1 MSNDRE
7 APGHRPHDHA
17 GARADESAGLD
28 PAVAKLLHGAVLAA
42 AEAFGLEQRS
52 GTLRREDLAEDM
64 ARTALRTLG
73 DGLDIGQFKVMERA
87 LREMRSAYR
96 VFNRY
101 KGVRKISIFG
111 SARTPE
117 HHPDYDAAREFGRIM
132 AAEGWMAITGAGM
145 GIMKAGHEGPS
156 RDASFGL
163 SIRLPFE
170 TNANDIIKGDPK
182 LINFKYFFTRKLMFV
197 SHSDA
202 VACFPGG
209 FGTMDEIF
217 ETLTLIQTGK
227 SHPLPVVLVEGSGP
241 DGKPRGYWKRWEEGV
256 VHNLLES
263 GWISKEDCSL
273 YEIASGPADAAERV
287 IRFYRRYHSSRYVG
301 DTFVVRVK
309 RPLSARQVEQ
319 LNDEFSHLVKTG
331 TVTQQ
336 MTPFEGED
344 DHVHLPRVAFHHT
357 RRGFGHI
364 RRFID
369 RMNEMPDEAA
379 G

>member
-1 MSNDRE
+1 MSIHDDHDEPRAPEPGLGPAIDAIVRE
-7 APGHRPHDHA
+7 AARLAHPDGGHGHVS
-17 GARADESAGLD
+17 ARRIGLI
-28 PAVAKLLHGAVLAA
+28 
-42 AEAFGLEQRS
+42 
-52 GTLRREDLAEDM
+52 EDM
-64 ARTALRTLG
+64 VRTSLRTLG
-73 DGLDIGQFKVMERA
+73 DGSDLGQVKVMERA
-87 LREMRSAYR
+87 LREMRNAYT

-117 HHPDYDAAREFGRIM
+117 SHPDYHAAREFGRIM

-145 GIMKAGHEGPS
+145 GIMRAGHEGPS
-156 RDASFGL
+156 RESSFGL

-182 LINFKYFFTRKLMFV
+182 LVNFRYFFTRKLMFV

-227 SHPLPVVLVEGSGP
+227 THPMPVVLVEGGDESGT
-241 DGKPRGYWKRWEEGV
+241 PRGYWKRWESGV
-256 VHNLLES
+256 VDNLVEA
-263 GWISKEDCSL
+263 GWISPEDRSL
-273 YEIASGPADAAERV
+273 YEIADGPADAARRV
-287 IRFYRRYHSSRYVG
+287 LRFYRRYHSSRYIG
-301 DTFVVRVK
+301 DTYVVRIK
-309 RPLSARQVEQ
+309 RALSPRQVEE
-319 LNDEFSHLVKTG
+319 LNDEFSHLVKSG
-331 TVTQQ
+331 TVDQH
-336 MTPFEGED
+336 MGPLEGED

-357 RRGFGHI
+357 KRGFGHI

-369 RMNEMPDEAA
+369 RMNDMPDEAGA
-379 G
+379 